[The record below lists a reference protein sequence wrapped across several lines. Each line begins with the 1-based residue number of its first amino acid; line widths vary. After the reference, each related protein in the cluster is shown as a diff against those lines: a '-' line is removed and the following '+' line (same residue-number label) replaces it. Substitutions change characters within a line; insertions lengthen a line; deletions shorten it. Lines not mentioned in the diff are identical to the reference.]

1 MESVAY
7 EEAVRLLQSALRTAE
22 GGGVDTVELRYDLL
36 MEASEALSAS
46 GLISQARQAFEEA
59 ARLAR
64 KLGDGDKLA
73 RAALG
78 RAGTPSENE
87 VDEPLVGV
95 LDDAL
100 SAGGT
105 LDISTRAKM

>member
-1 MESVAY
+1 MDSLAY

-22 GGGVDTVELRYDLL
+22 SGGIDTVELRYDLL
-36 MEASEALSAS
+36 MEASEALTAS

-59 ARLAR
+59 GRLAH

-78 RAGTPSENE
+78 RAGTPSEKR
-87 VDEPLVGV
+87 
-95 LDDAL
+95 
-100 SAGGT
+100 S
-105 LDISTRAKM
+105 